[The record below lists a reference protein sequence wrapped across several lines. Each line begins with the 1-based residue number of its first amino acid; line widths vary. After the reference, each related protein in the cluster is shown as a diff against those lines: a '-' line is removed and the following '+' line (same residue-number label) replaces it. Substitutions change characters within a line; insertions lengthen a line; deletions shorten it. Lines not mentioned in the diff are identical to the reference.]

1 MAPYHITTDKC
12 LAKVYRLWPSVAH
25 RTTRSCRT
33 RSWWST
39 TARSFGRWRGCRFE
53 SPTEESGL
61 GRTWLKNKVR
71 FYILG
76 FFWVSTR
83 ISCSIGRDT
92 TLMLFFYSIIL
103 LVLLKALTMIK
114 LNDWRHLEMNPRPP
128 SSMLAIAPL
137 SHPIQSKKSCCF
149 KGWGNQLKTLQI
161 KDIKQF
167 GSIRKKCLE
176 WQRAF
181 VCKMVFNSMRW
192 VWIPAESKEFL
203 ALKVTNK
210 KKVTKK
216 IT

>member
-1 MAPYHITTDKC
+1 MTFLVRTLHIRTFLMAPYPHHITTDKC

-83 ISCSIGRDT
+83 ISCSIGT
-92 TLMLFFYSIIL
+92 YALFLFYYFTGITES
-103 LVLLKALTMIK
+103 AN
-114 LNDWRHLEMNPRPP
+114 ND
-128 SSMLAIAPL
+128 
-137 SHPIQSKKSCCF
+137 
-149 KGWGNQLKTLQI
+149 
-161 KDIKQF
+161 
-167 GSIRKKCLE
+167 SIR
-176 WQRAF
+176 
-181 VCKMVFNSMRW
+181 RW
-192 VWIPAESKEFL
+192 KTVGNEPTASVIYVGHCTTFSPHTVQEIL
-203 ALKVTNK
+203 PH
-210 KKVTKK
+210 
-216 IT
+216 